1 MLPAFVQLPQR
12 RVMLQTVSLGV
23 FLNAAGRDVGVEKLL
38 NLRFVFFEVDDFSVN
53 DVSPKP
59 VAA

>member
-1 MLPAFVQLPQR
+1 
-12 RVMLQTVSLGV
+12 MLQTVSLGV